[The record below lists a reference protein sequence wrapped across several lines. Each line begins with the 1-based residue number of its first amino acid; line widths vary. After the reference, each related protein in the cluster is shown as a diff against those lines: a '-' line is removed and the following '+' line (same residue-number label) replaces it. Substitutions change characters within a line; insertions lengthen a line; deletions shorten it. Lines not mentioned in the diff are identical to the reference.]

1 VKGNWG
7 HRPIIALLAFTSVQS
22 KLLHLSGGGV
32 MWGGGPSS
40 GLPPANEDDV
50 LAMVRDEGRD
60 FGNTTKNVVGK
71 LASDTR

>member
-1 VKGNWG
+1 
-7 HRPIIALLAFTSVQS
+7 
-22 KLLHLSGGGV
+22 

-50 LAMVRDEGRD
+50 LAMVRDEGQD